1 MTIVIILLSIIAA
14 ALIFG
19 VCHLIRYSKA
29 KTYAA
34 ISSVDNCIRV
44 VRRDPFSI
52 KAVLDEMSSVR
63 YELVAVHRTKN
74 WSLMLFFSRKRVK
87 SYTEE

>member
-1 MTIVIILLSIIAA
+1 MTTVIILLSIIAA
-14 ALIFG
+14 ALILG
-19 VCHLIRYSKA
+19 VCHFIRYSKT

-34 ISSVDNCIRV
+34 ISSIDNCIRV

-52 KAVLDEMSSVR
+52 KAVLDEMSSEH

-74 WSLMLFFSRKRVK
+74 WSMMLFFSRKRVK